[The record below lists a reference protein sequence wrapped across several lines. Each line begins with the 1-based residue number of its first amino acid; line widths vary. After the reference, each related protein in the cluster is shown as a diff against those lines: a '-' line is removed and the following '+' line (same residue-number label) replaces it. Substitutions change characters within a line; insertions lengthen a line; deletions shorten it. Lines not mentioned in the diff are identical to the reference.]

1 MARNKKLQFGI
12 CFWAIIFTM
21 SGHWIPLGVLD
32 FKKRSWRFAAVCYEI
47 FWNFYH
53 TVQILVTITLLFMDV
68 RLHQESF
75 SVFKH
80 VAIVQSNQNLV
91 LSLAS
96 ATIFQFQRQRIANLL
111 NSIKYFSQLP
121 SIRYLQNSVERKIS
135 RILLLTTGIPILLT
149 IMNAVLDVVTAVYF
163 YEDQQHLELNNTV
176 AQEITK
182 SSLLLDYVPRV
193 GYLFSALQ
201 NASQDAFA
209 IGLICFVY
217 EELKGLSRE
226 LVKPIF
232 STKQAFTKSTRPLQ
246 MHAELRSCVN
256 KFGILIR
263 YLNSKI
269 IINSP

>member
-12 CFWAIIFTM
+12 CFWAVIFTI

-32 FKKRSWRFAAVCYEI
+32 FKKRSWRFAAVCYEM

-53 TVQILVTITLLFMDV
+53 TVQILVTITLLLFDL
-68 RLHQESF
+68 RLNQEKIT
-75 SVFKH
+75 VFKH
-80 VAIVQSNQNLV
+80 IIIVQSNQNLV
-91 LSLAS
+91 ASLAA
-96 ATIFQFQRQRIANLL
+96 ATIFQFQRQRIANTL
-111 NSIKYFSQLP
+111 NSIKYFAQLP
-121 SIRYLQNSVERKIS
+121 SIQYLQDSVERKIS
-135 RILLLTTGIPILLT
+135 RILFLTTGIPILMT
-149 IMNAVLDVVTAVYF
+149 TFNAVLDLVTSIYF
-163 YEDQQHLELNNTV
+163 YEDQHLQYNHTV

-182 SSLLLDYVPRV
+182 SALFITYAPRI
-193 GYLFSALQ
+193 GYLFSGLR
-201 NASQDAFA
+201 NTSQDALA
-209 IGLICFVY
+209 IGLIYFVC

-263 YLNSKI
+263 YV
-269 IINSP
+269 